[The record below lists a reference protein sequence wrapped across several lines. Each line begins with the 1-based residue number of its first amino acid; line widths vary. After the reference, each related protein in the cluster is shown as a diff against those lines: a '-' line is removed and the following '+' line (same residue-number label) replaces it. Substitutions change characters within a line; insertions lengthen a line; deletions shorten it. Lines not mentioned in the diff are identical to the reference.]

1 MSILKL
7 LCFITVATE
16 SSQELRV
23 LGCLLIVWVR
33 VLVLVGMDILWY
45 SLMTLRDL
53 RVKLELMIRVKLSLS
68 AFERIFVKKDLLP

>member
-45 SLMTLRDL
+45 SLMTLWDL